1 LGGRRNEGLQK
12 RSETDEFTSGMSRDA
27 SECGWGCWHFICP
40 LLLEQGHSKKKTEI
54 LMAVSLKSP
63 WHTKRC

>member
-1 LGGRRNEGLQK
+1 MPWVNMAPPEPWDLGGRRNEGLQK
-12 RSETDEFTSGMSRDA
+12 RSETDEFT
-27 SECGWGCWHFICP
+27 ICP